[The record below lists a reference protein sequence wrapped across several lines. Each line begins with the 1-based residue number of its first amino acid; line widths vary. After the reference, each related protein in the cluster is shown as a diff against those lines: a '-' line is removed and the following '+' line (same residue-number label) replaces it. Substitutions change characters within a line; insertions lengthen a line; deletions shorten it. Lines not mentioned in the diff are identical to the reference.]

1 MIERLRVTRL
11 EAVLGSTAIVLAV
24 AAFWLTL
31 EADFLAHPGWLA
43 VQKADVIVGPVL
55 VGLYWHRRRPRSRF
69 GPLLIV
75 AGLLHVPYILQSSA
89 EPWAFAF
96 GVAWESVIYVVTLAV
111 ILAFPTGRLDG
122 VVERVLV
129 AGAAIGVTAL
139 YVVSLTLSPTIAP
152 VGTIS
157 VCEPACPENGW
168 LITANAGLAAALS
181 DTRALL
187 MVAIAIAAVALI
199 VWRIVSCTP
208 PRRRALA
215 IGTPIALVFLV
226 TQIARQLAAALDVDS
241 GSLYTA
247 ITWTSVA
254 SRAALWYGFLLALVA
269 AELFAAR
276 VLRRIV
282 MASLDRPSLRQIEG
296 MLREPLGDPGL
307 RLAFTSG
314 GAWVD
319 SDGAALRPDRGRV
332 LTEVEHEGRAPVA
345 VIHDPQLAEDP
356 ELVQAAGAVALLAKE
371 NAELETAWNDSL
383 RQLRESRARI
393 AVIGDTERRE
403 LERDLHD
410 GAQQQLTALLMKLSL
425 TRESLGVD
433 SAAQDQLRELES
445 ELEDALD
452 ELRRLAH
459 GIYPAPLGRTRPRP
473 GARGRGD
480 EVRWEGG
487 GVGRRRRALSARGRG
502 RRVLLLPRGRAQRD
516 QARRP
521 PSARLDQPAR
531 VRVRAALRRPRRRRR
546 VRSGGADRRGR
557 PAQHA
562 RPARRVRRAARDRLR
577 AGARDGGH
585 GRGSGRV
592 SARRAPWTSRI
603 GLVARPAERLALSGC
618 GSIVIA
624 RP

>member
-11 EAVLGSTAIVLAV
+11 EAVLGGTAIVLAV

-75 AGLLHVPYILQSSA
+75 AGFLHAPYILQSSA

-168 LITANAGLAAALS
+168 LITADAGLAAALS

-199 VWRIVSCTP
+199 VWRFMSCTP

-254 SRAALWYGFLLALVA
+254 SRAALWYGFLFALVA
-269 AELFAAR
+269 AELFAGR

-282 MASLDRPSLRQIEG
+282 MASLDRPSLRQLEG

-425 TRESLGVD
+425 TRET
-433 SAAQDQLRELES
+433 LE
-445 ELEDALD
+445 
-452 ELRRLAH
+452 RRLGGA
-459 GIYPAPLGRTRPRP
+459 GPAPRARVRARGRAGGTAPARARDLPGTAGRKRPRP
-473 GARGRGD
+473 ARSRSSRCGPVGGWWCRATASGAI
-480 EVRWEGG
+480 
-487 GVGRRRRALSARGRG
+487 
-502 RRVLLLPRGRAQRD
+502 
-516 QARRP
+516 
-521 PSARLDQPAR
+521 
-531 VRVRAALRRPRRRRR
+531 RPR
-546 VRSGGADRRGR
+546 S
-557 PAQHA
+557 
-562 RPARRVRRAARDRLR
+562 
-577 AGARDGGH
+577 
-585 GRGSGRV
+585 
-592 SARRAPWTSRI
+592 RAPCTS
-603 GLVARPAERLALSGC
+603 AASRPCTTRPSTPAPKRASRSACGC
-618 GSIVIA
+618 PDPSCASTSATTAPGST
-624 RP
+624 RWR

>member
-1 MIERLRVTRL
+1 VIERLRVTRL
-11 EAVLGSTAIVLAV
+11 EAVLGGTAIVLAV

-31 EADFLAHPGWLA
+31 AANFLAHPGWLA
-43 VQKADVIVGPVL
+43 VQKADVIAGPVL
-55 VGLYWHRRRPRSRF
+55 VGLYWRRRRPRSRF

-75 AGLLHVPYILQSSA
+75 AGFLHAPYILQSSA
-89 EPWAFAF
+89 EAWAFAF

-111 ILAFPTGRLDG
+111 ILAFPTGKLDG

-129 AGAAIGVTAL
+129 ASAAIGVTAL
-139 YVVSLTLSPTIAP
+139 SIVSLTLSPTIAP

-168 LITANAGLAAALS
+168 LITADAGLAAALS
-181 DTRALL
+181 DARALL

-199 VWRIVSCTP
+199 IWRFMACTP
-208 PRRRALA
+208 PRRRALV

-241 GSLYTA
+241 GSLYAA

-282 MASLDRPSLRQIEG
+282 MASLDRPPLRELEG

-307 RLAFTSG
+307 RLAFTAGSG
-314 GAWVD
+314 WVD
-319 SDGAALRPDRGRV
+319 VDGAALRPDRGRV

-345 VIHDPQLAEDP
+345 VIHDSQLAEDP
-356 ELVQAAGAVALLAKE
+356 ELIQAAGAVAMLAKE
-371 NAELETAWNDSL
+371 NAELETGWNDSL
-383 RQLRESRARI
+383 RQLRQSRARI

-425 TRESLGVD
+425 TRETLGVD
-433 SAAQDQLRELES
+433 SAAQDQLRELEA
-445 ELEDALD
+445 ELEDALE

-459 GIYPAPLGRTRPRP
+459 GIYPAPLAESGLVRALEVVAMRSGGRVVVS
-473 GARGRGD
+473 GD
-480 EVRWEGG
+480 
-487 GVGRRRRALSARGRG
+487 GVGRYPPEVEGAVYFCCLEAVHNATKHAGPDAQVSISLRVSDSELRFDVRDDGDGFDPVALTDGVGLRNMR
-502 RRVLLLPRGRAQRD
+502 
-516 QARRP
+516 
-521 PSARLDQPAR
+521 ARLDAF
-531 VRVRAALRRPRRRRR
+531 
-546 VRSGGADRRGR
+546 DGR
-557 PAQHA
+557 LAIDSAP
-562 RPARRVRRAARDRLR
+562 
-577 AGARDGGH
+577 
-585 GRGSGRV
+585 GRGTAVSGAV
-592 SARRAPWTSRI
+592 P
-603 GLVARPAERLALSGC
+603 VA
-618 GSIVIA
+618 
-624 RP
+624 